1 MVCRKVVVRP
11 FDVPMKLVGQ
21 VAGVVVVRHNLVVSE
36 EVH

>member
-1 MVCRKVVVRP
+1 VVCRKVVVRP

-21 VAGVVVVRHNLVVSE
+21 VAGVVVRHNLVVSE